1 MSVRLFDLLDGNP
14 VHPAIAK
21 VVLVAEAADPYR
33 EDVLEV
39 MQALVA
45 TREPEFPVGL
55 SIIVT
60 ANDELV
66 KVGVV
71 PPHGVHEDAVKLAE
85 REAGRHEKAPPDGR
99 TNAFQRDLHP
109 DESG

>member
-1 MSVRLFDLLDGNP
+1 MSVRLFYLLDGNP

-21 VVLVAEAADPYR
+21 VVLVAEAADPQR

-66 KVGVV
+66 EVGVV
-71 PPHGVHEDAVKLAE
+71 PPHDVHEDAVELPE
-85 REAGRHEKAPPDGR
+85 REAGRHEKAPPDRG
-99 TNAFQRDLHP
+99 TDVLQRDLHP
-109 DESG
+109 NEPG

>member
-1 MSVRLFDLLDGNP
+1 

-21 VVLVAEAADPYR
+21 VVLVAEASYPQR

-45 TREPEFPVGL
+45 SREPKFRIGLPVV
-55 SIIVT
+55 VT

-71 PPHGVHEDAVKLAE
+71 PPHGVHEDAMELPE
-85 REAGRHEKAPPDGR
+85 REAGRHEKSAPDR
-99 TNAFQRDLHP
+99 RMDVLQRDLHP
-109 DESG
+109 DEPG